1 MGYLTKIQKVERP
14 TNQSYYA
21 NIPTAVAQSMGIE
34 KGEEFEWEIEDKN
47 LLLLK
52 RVVPLPKRKS
62 KDTKTSEG
70 KK

>member
-52 RVVPLPKRKS
+52 RVVPLLKRKS